1 MKESYTINLQIKYP
15 KPSQVYTLYIYAKD
29 DNGNILSKPLKIN
42 VKIKEEKESEDPKKL
57 VIENAKKLL
66 PELENKYNF
75 SIIFTEEEVLQ
86 KLIELN
92 NNFELISGWISDE
105 FEKKIKELYKELK
118 METICD
124 EKEGK
129 VKIKG

>member
-1 MKESYTINLQIKYP
+1 MQIKDP
-15 KPSQVYTLYIYAKD
+15 KPIQIYTLYIYVKD